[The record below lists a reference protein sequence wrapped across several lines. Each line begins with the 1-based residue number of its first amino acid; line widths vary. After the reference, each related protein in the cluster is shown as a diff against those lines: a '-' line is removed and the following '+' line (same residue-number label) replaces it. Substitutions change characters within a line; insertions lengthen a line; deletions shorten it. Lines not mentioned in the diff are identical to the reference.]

1 MMLTISLLLPLSLQ
15 WKFQLPLPGAHLV
28 DCANSRG
35 SIPSELTPQTK
46 SHSTIGFRCLQI
58 VKSFGEFITNWV
70 SFVNLLFELKALM
83 ISSIFCLMEL
93 RLVPFISR
101 YREIESMELRNTAA
115 RPMIIPMS
123 MTERPWLVLRM
134 ERPNVV

>member
-1 MMLTISLLLPLSLQ
+1 MIRRISLLLPLSLQ
-15 WKFQLPLPGAHLV
+15 LKSQLPLPGSHLV
-28 DCANSRG
+28 DCTNSRG
-35 SIPSELTPQTK
+35 SIPSELTPQTM

-58 VKSFGEFITNWV
+58 VKSFVEFITNWV
-70 SFVNLLFELKALM
+70 SFVYLLFELKALM

-101 YREIESMELRNTAA
+101 YSEIETMELRNTAA